1 MNYRIASVLLPLVL
15 APGIALAQS
24 DEWRA
29 ERFNLVVRD
38 QSVRDVLVQFGA
50 LAGVPVVLSDTID
63 ARVSAR
69 FEDATGEEI
78 VDAITREYALDW
90 RYDGRRI
97 EISANSEQVSRILD
111 MGGVVRADLIAALET
126 LGTYE
131 PRFPITAVDGQ
142 LALLVGPPRYIGI
155 VEIVLAELVEARIA
169 ENQREEERLAK
180 EAERLAK
187 KEVLDR
193 ERAELLRI
201 EEMRR
206 LAEERR
212 LQALARKVP
221 VQPPVRMTPL
231 INRGGKWGG

>member
-1 MNYRIASVLLPLVL
+1 MTHRIASVLLPLIL
-15 APGIALAQS
+15 APGIALAQA
-24 DEWRA
+24 DGWRA
-29 ERFNLVVRD
+29 ERFNVVVRD
-38 QSVRDVLVQFGA
+38 QNVRDVLVQFGA
-50 LAGVPVVLSDTID
+50 LAGVPVVVSDGID

-69 FEDATGEEI
+69 FEDVTGEEI
-78 VDAITREYALDW
+78 VDAIAREYALDW

-169 ENQREEERLAK
+169 QGQR
-180 EAERLAK
+180 EAERLAR
-187 KEVLDR
+187 KEIQDK
-193 ERAELLRI
+193 ERAEKAELLRV
-201 EEMRR
+201 EEMKR

-221 VQPPVRMTPL
+221 VQPPMRMTPL